1 VRPILGIF
9 VSEMQLLQKKIQ
21 FPFIFIVL
29 LVPNIVFAQPMDSI
43 PVKDIHN
50 QKQEIQLLPQ
60 EKKFKIRKLA
70 ITGLNVVGYGGA
82 LLALNNTWY
91 KNFPREKLHSFN
103 DSKEWLQMDKA
114 GHVFSAYFEGKYSME
129 LWRWAGLER
138 KARIWIGGLSGAAY
152 QTIIEFLDGTSAQWG
167 WSWADFGANCI
178 GSGLLIGQELAW
190 NEQRIHLKLGYSTEK
205 YDASVLTRVHELFGK
220 TGTERLL
227 KDYNGQTYWISANLR
242 AFFPHS
248 RLPRWLNIAA
258 GYGATGL
265 LGGFENKWTDAV
277 GNEIVRTDIKRQ
289 RQWYLSPEIDLT
301 RIKTNKVALKVLFQ
315 ILNMIRVP
323 LPALEI
329 TGGKA
334 KLKALSF

>member
-9 VSEMQLLQKKIQ
+9 VLEMQVQQKKIQ
-21 FPFIFIVL
+21 FPFIIIVL
-29 LVPNIVFAQPMDSI
+29 LLPVIVFAQPMDSL
-43 PVKDIHN
+43 PAPDILSK
-50 QKQEIQLLPQ
+50 KQQLYLSPP

-70 ITGLNVVGYGGA
+70 VAGFNVVGYGGS
-82 LLALNNTWY
+82 LLVLNNTWY

-103 DSKEWLQMDKA
+103 DSKEWLQLDKA

-167 WSWADFGANCI
+167 WSWADFGANFI
-178 GSGLLIGQELAW
+178 GSGMVIGQELAW
-190 NEQRIHLKLGYSTEK
+190 DEQRIQLKLGYTTEK
-205 YDASVLTRVHELFGK
+205 YDASVLARAHELFGK
-220 TGTERLL
+220 TGAERFL
-227 KDYNGQTYWISANLR
+227 KDYNGQTYWLSANLK
-242 AFFPHS
+242 AFFPQS

-265 LGGFENKWTDAV
+265 LGGFENKWTDKN

-301 RIKTNKVALKVLFQ
+301 RIKTNKIAVKMLLQF
-315 ILNMIRVP
+315 LNMIRIP

-334 KLKALSF
+334 KLKMLSF